1 VEEFDASVEIQAFT
15 ADRAHALTGLSLRQ
29 LQYWDEK
36 GFISPG
42 LTARKGRG
50 RKRLYSFRDLV
61 SLRVAGQLRA
71 LGISLQQIRKVHAY
85 LRKLDYHQPLAQLRF
100 WVSNDRLYFA
110 EADTVRAGRR
120 PEQVLASYVIPVG
133 EIAHGLAGQIAKL
146 RERRTGE
153 IERRRGTLGSQPVI
167 KGTRVTVAS
176 IRRLAHDGASQAEI
190 LEMYPDLKPADVHAA
205 LAAENAARRHRRA
218 G

>member
-1 VEEFDASVEIQAFT
+1 M
-15 ADRAHALTGLSLRQ
+15 
-29 LQYWDEK
+29 
-36 GFISPG
+36 
-42 LTARKGRG
+42 
-50 RKRLYSFRDLV
+50 

-110 EADTVRAGRR
+110 EADTVRAGHR
-120 PEQVLASYVIPVG
+120 PEQVLATYVIPVG

-205 LAAENAARRHRRA
+205 LAAESAARRHRRA

>member
-1 VEEFDASVEIQAFT
+1 MEPLDPAVEIQAFT
-15 ADRAHALTGLSLRQ
+15 ADRVRTLTGLTLRQ
-29 LQYWDEK
+29 LQYWDEQ

-61 SLRVAGQLRA
+61 SLRVAGQLRG
-71 LGISLQQIRKVHAY
+71 LGISLQQIRKVHAH
-85 LRKLDYHQPLAQLRF
+85 LRKLDYRQPLAQLKF
-100 WVSNDRLYFA
+100 FVSNRRLYFVEA
-110 EADTVRAGRR
+110 ETVRAGRR

-133 EIAHGLAGQIAKL
+133 EIAHGLAGEIAKL
-146 RERRTGE
+146 RERRPGE
-153 IERRRGTLGSQPVI
+153 IERRRGTLGGQPVI
-167 KGTRVTVAS
+167 RGTRVTVAS
-176 IRRLAHDGASQAEI
+176 IKRLAQSGANQAEI
-190 LEMYPDLKPADVHAA
+190 LAMYPDLKPADVRAA